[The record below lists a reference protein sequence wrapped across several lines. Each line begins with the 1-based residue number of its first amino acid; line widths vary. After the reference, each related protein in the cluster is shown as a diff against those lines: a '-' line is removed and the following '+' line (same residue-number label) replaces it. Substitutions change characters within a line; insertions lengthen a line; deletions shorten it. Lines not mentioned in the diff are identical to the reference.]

1 MLKVDQSP
9 VEKKFVQNPYP
20 FYRKILKEGGVC
32 FWENYNQKAFF
43 SFATINKIFKDKR
56 FGRELPPGIKQTN
69 EKELGNF
76 YRIERNSM
84 LELEGKRHSRLR
96 GLVLRAFTTKNIQRI
111 SRDIDSLCYDLL
123 HSIQDKETDL
133 IENYA
138 KQVPVITI
146 ARLLGIP
153 EEMSDQLLKW
163 SNTMV
168 AVYQADIS
176 EHTKNLANQSSREFY
191 EYIEKYVNERRS
203 KPADDLITHLINA
216 EEDNEKLSFDE
227 LISTCILLLN
237 AGHEATVH
245 TIGNGIKA
253 LLTNKVECRFLKE
266 KDWQNIV
273 EEILR
278 YDPPLHIFT
287 RFAYEN
293 LTIDDIEISHGEKIS
308 LVIGASG
315 QDESRW
321 DRPSEFLSN
330 RTPIMHNSF
339 GAGSHFC
346 LGAPLARLE
355 IKLAL
360 KNLFENKSHI
370 KILQKPEYA
379 DIYHFHGLKSLN
391 VEMH

>member
-9 VEKKFVQNPYP
+9 AEKKFVQNPYV
-20 FYRKILKEGGVC
+20 FYREILKEGGVC
-32 FWENYNQKAFF
+32 FWKNYNQKAFF
-43 SFATINKIFKDKR
+43 KFETINKIFKDKR
-56 FGRELPPGIKQTN
+56 FGRELPLGIEQTYD
-69 EKELGNF
+69 KELNNF
-76 YRIERNSM
+76 YRIEKNSM
-84 LELEGKRHSRLR
+84 LELEGIRHSRLR

-111 SRDIDSLCYDLL
+111 SRDIDTLCHDLL
-123 HSIQDKETDL
+123 HRIKDKETDL

-176 EHTKNLANQSSREFY
+176 EHTKILANQSSKEFY

-253 LLTNKVECRFLKE
+253 LLTNKVECRFLKD

-287 RFAYEN
+287 RFAYQN
-293 LTIDDIEISHGEKIS
+293 LTIDNIEISHGEKIS

-315 QDESRW
+315 QDERRW
-321 DRPSEFLSN
+321 DRPSEFISN
-330 RTPIMHNSF
+330 RPSIMHNSF

-360 KNLFENKSHI
+360 KNLFKDNRHI

>member
-1 MLKVDQSP
+1 MIMVDQP
-9 VEKKFVQNPYP
+9 PAEKNFVQNPYA
-20 FYRKILKEGGVC
+20 FYRHILKRGGVC
-32 FWENYNQKAFF
+32 FWKNYNQKAFF
-43 SFATINKIFKDKR
+43 NFDTINKIFKDKR
-56 FGRELPPGIKQTN
+56 FGRELPPDFKQPN
-69 EKELGNF
+69 ENNLSDF

-84 LELEGKRHSRLR
+84 LELEGKRHTRLR
-96 GLVLRAFTTKNIQRI
+96 GLVLRAFTTKNIQKI
-111 SRDIDSLCYDLL
+111 SKDIHTLCTQLL
-123 HSIQDKETDL
+123 DNINENETDL
-133 IENYA
+133 IESYA

-163 SNTMV
+163 SNSMV
-168 AVYQADIS
+168 AVYQANIS
-176 EHTKNLANQSSREFY
+176 EEGKDLANQSSKEFF
-191 EYIEKYVNERRS
+191 EYIKKYVAERRS

-216 EEDNEKLSFDE
+216 EEDNQKLNFDE
-227 LISTCILLLN
+227 LVSTCILLLN

-253 LLTNKVECRFLKE
+253 LLLNKVDCRFLKE
-266 KDWQNIV
+266 KEWYGIV

-293 LTIDDIEISHGEKIS
+293 LIVDDVHIARGEKIS

-315 QDESRW
+315 HDESRW
-321 DRPSEFLSN
+321 DKPSEFTPN
-330 RTPIMHNSF
+330 RRPLTHNSF
-339 GAGSHFC
+339 GAGAHFC

-355 IKLAL
+355 INLAL
-360 KNLFENKSHI
+360 KNLFDKKRYI

-391 VEMH
+391 VEMR

>member
-1 MLKVDQSP
+1 MVDQP
-9 VEKKFVQNPYP
+9 LGEKNFVQNPYA
-20 FYRKILKEGGVC
+20 FYRHILKSGGVC
-32 FWENYNQKAFF
+32 FWKNYNQKAFF
-43 SFATINKIFKDKR
+43 NFDTINKIFKDKR
-56 FGRELPPGIKQTN
+56 FGRELPPDFKQPN
-69 EKELGNF
+69 EKNLRDF

-84 LELEGKRHSRLR
+84 LELEGKRHTRLR
-96 GLVLRAFTTKNIQRI
+96 GLVLRAFTSKNIQKI
-111 SRDIDSLCYDLL
+111 SKDIHKLCTQLL
-123 HSIQDKETDL
+123 DNINENEADL
-133 IENYA
+133 IESYA

-153 EEMSDQLLKW
+153 EEMSDQLLEW
-163 SNTMV
+163 SNSMV
-168 AVYQADIS
+168 AVYQSSIS
-176 EHTKNLANQSSREFY
+176 EEGKYLANQSSKEFF
-191 EYIEKYVNERRS
+191 EYIKKYVAERRS

-216 EEDNEKLSFDE
+216 EEDNQKLNFDE
-227 LISTCILLLN
+227 LVSTCILLLN

-253 LLTNKVECRFLKE
+253 LLLNKVDCRFLKE
-266 KDWQNIV
+266 KEWHSIV

-293 LTIDDIEISHGEKIS
+293 LTVDDVYIARGEKIS

-315 QDESRW
+315 HDESRW
-321 DRPSEFLSN
+321 DKPSEFTPN
-330 RTPIMHNSF
+330 RHPLTHNSF
-339 GAGSHFC
+339 GAGAHFC

-355 IKLAL
+355 INLAL
-360 KNLFENKSHI
+360 KNLFDKKRHI

-391 VEMH
+391 VEMR

>member
-1 MLKVDQSP
+1 MIMVDQP
-9 VEKKFVQNPYP
+9 PAEKNFVQNPYT
-20 FYRKILKEGGVC
+20 FYRQILKRGGVC
-32 FWENYNQKAFF
+32 FWKNYNQKAFF
-43 SFATINKIFKDKR
+43 KFETINKIFKDKR

-69 EKELGNF
+69 EKELRNF

-96 GLVLRAFTTKNIQRI
+96 GLVLRAFTTKNIQKI
-111 SRDIDSLCYDLL
+111 SRDIDILCHDLL
-123 HSIQDKETDL
+123 HSIKDKETDL

-176 EHTKNLANQSSREFY
+176 EHTKSLANQSSKEFY

-253 LLTNKVECRFLKE
+253 LLLNKVDCRFLKE
-266 KDWQNIV
+266 KEWHSIV

-293 LTIDDIEISHGEKIS
+293 LTVDDVHIARGEKIS

-315 QDESRW
+315 YDESRW
-321 DRPSEFLSN
+321 DKPFEFTPNRRPL
-330 RTPIMHNSF
+330 THNSF
-339 GAGSHFC
+339 GAGAHFC

-355 IKLAL
+355 INLAL
-360 KNLFENKSHI
+360 KNLFDKKRYI

-391 VEMH
+391 VEMR

>member
-1 MLKVDQSP
+1 MVDQP
-9 VEKKFVQNPYP
+9 PAETNFVQNPYA
-20 FYRKILKEGGVC
+20 FYRDILKRGGVC
-32 FWENYNQKAFF
+32 FWKNYNQKAFF
-43 SFATINKIFKDKR
+43 NFNSINQIFKDKR
-56 FGRELPPGIKQTN
+56 FGRELPPGFKQPN
-69 EKELGNF
+69 EKNLSDF

-84 LELEGKRHSRLR
+84 LELEGKRHTRLR
-96 GLVLRAFTTKNIQRI
+96 GLVLRAFTTKNIQKI
-111 SRDIDSLCYDLL
+111 SKDIHTLCTKLL
-123 HSIQDKETDL
+123 DNIDENETDL
-133 IENYA
+133 IESYA

-163 SNTMV
+163 SNSMV
-168 AVYQADIS
+168 AVYQSSIS
-176 EHTKNLANQSSREFY
+176 EEEKDLANQSSKEFF
-191 EYIEKYVNERRS
+191 EYIKKYVSERRS

-216 EEDNEKLSFDE
+216 EEDNQKLNFDE
-227 LISTCILLLN
+227 LVSTCILLLN

-253 LLTNKVECRFLKE
+253 LLLNKVDCRFLKE
-266 KDWQNIV
+266 KEWYGIV

-293 LTIDDIEISHGEKIS
+293 LTVDDVHTARGEKIS

-315 QDESRW
+315 HDESRW
-321 DRPSEFLSN
+321 DKPSEFTPN
-330 RTPIMHNSF
+330 RRPLTHNSF
-339 GAGSHFC
+339 GAGAHFC

-355 IKLAL
+355 INLAL
-360 KNLFENKSHI
+360 KNLFDKKRHI

-391 VEMH
+391 VEMR

>member
-9 VEKKFVQNPYP
+9 SEKKFVQNPYV
-20 FYRKILKEGGVC
+20 FYREILKEGGVC
-32 FWENYNQKAFF
+32 FWKNYNQKAFF
-43 SFATINKIFKDKR
+43 KFETINKIFKDKR
-56 FGRELPPGIKQTN
+56 FGRELPLGIEQTYD
-69 EKELGNF
+69 KELSNF
-76 YRIERNSM
+76 YRIEKNSM
-84 LELEGKRHSRLR
+84 LELEGMRHSRLR

-111 SRDIDSLCYDLL
+111 SRDIDSLCHDLL
-123 HSIQDKETDL
+123 HRIKDKETDL

-176 EHTKNLANQSSREFY
+176 EHTKKLANQSSKEFY
-191 EYIEKYVNERRS
+191 EYIEKFVNERRS

-266 KDWQNIV
+266 NDWQNIV

-293 LTIDDIEISHGEKIS
+293 LTINEIEIACGEKIS

-315 QDESRW
+315 YDERRW
-321 DRPSEFLSN
+321 VKPSNFIPN
-330 RTPIMHNSF
+330 RSPITHNSF
-339 GAGSHFC
+339 GAGAHFC

-355 IKLAL
+355 VSLAL
-360 KNLFENKSHI
+360 KNLFDRKKHI
-370 KILQKPEYA
+370 KVVEYPEYA

-391 VEMH
+391 VEMR

>member
-1 MLKVDQSP
+1 MIVVDQSP
-9 VEKKFVQNPYP
+9 IEENFVQNPYI
-20 FYRKILKEGGVC
+20 FYRQILKRGGVC
-32 FWENYNQKAFF
+32 FWKNYDQKAFF
-43 SFATINKIFKDKR
+43 EFDTINKIFKDKR
-56 FGRELPPGIKQTN
+56 FGRELPKGLEQTN
-69 EKELGNF
+69 KNNLSDF
-76 YRIERNSM
+76 YRIENNSM

-111 SRDIDSLCYDLL
+111 SKDIDTLCGNLL
-123 HSIQDKETDL
+123 DQMNENEIDL
-133 IENYA
+133 IESYA

-163 SNTMV
+163 SNSMV

-176 EHTKNLANQSSREFY
+176 ETTKSIANQSSREFF
-191 EYIEKYVNERRS
+191 EYIEKYVAERRY
-203 KPADDLITHLINA
+203 KPANDLITHLINA
-216 EEDNEKLSFDE
+216 EQDNEKLNFDE
-227 LISTCILLLN
+227 LVSTCILLLN

-245 TIGNGIKA
+245 TIGNGINA
-253 LLTNKVECRFLKE
+253 LLSNNIDCHFFEE
-266 KDWQNIV
+266 KDWHNV
-273 EEILR
+273 REEILR

-293 LTIDDIEISHGEKIS
+293 LTIDNIEISHGEKIS

-315 QDESRW
+315 QDECRW
-321 DRPSEFLSN
+321 DRPSEFISN
-330 RTPIMHNSF
+330 RPSITNNSF

-360 KNLFENKSHI
+360 KNLFKDNRHI

>member
-1 MLKVDQSP
+1 MLEVDQSP
-9 VEKKFVQNPYP
+9 VETKFVQNPYV
-20 FYRKILKEGGVC
+20 FYREILREGGVC
-32 FWENYNQKAFF
+32 FWKNYNQKAFF
-43 SFATINKIFKDKR
+43 KFETINKIFKDKR
-56 FGRELPPGIKQTN
+56 FGRELPPGIEQTN
-69 EKELGNF
+69 EKELSNF
-76 YRIERNSM
+76 YRIEKNSM

-111 SRDIDSLCYDLL
+111 SKDIDTLCYDLL
-123 HSIQDKETDL
+123 NRIKDKEIDL

-163 SNTMV
+163 SNRMV

-176 EHTKNLANQSSREFY
+176 EKTKSLANQSSREFF
-191 EYIEKYVNERRS
+191 EYIEKYVAERRS
-203 KPADDLITHLINA
+203 SPADDLITHLINA
-216 EEDNEKLSFDE
+216 KEDNQKLNFDE
-227 LISTCILLLN
+227 LVSTCILLLN

-253 LLTNKVECRFLKE
+253 LLLNKVDCRFLKE
-266 KDWQNIV
+266 KDWDNIV

-293 LTIDDIEISHGEKIS
+293 LNIDNIDITQGEKIS

-315 QDESRW
+315 HDERRW
-321 DRPSEFLSN
+321 DNPTEFTPNRRPKN
-330 RTPIMHNSF
+330 HNSF

-360 KNLFENKSHI
+360 KNLFDKKKCI
-370 KILQKPEYA
+370 KILQDPEYA

>member
-1 MLKVDQSP
+1 MIMVDQP
-9 VEKKFVQNPYP
+9 PTEKNFVQNPYA
-20 FYRKILKEGGVC
+20 FYRRILKRGGVC

-43 SFATINKIFKDKR
+43 TFDTINKIFKDKR
-56 FGRELPPGIKQTN
+56 FGRELPPDFKQPY
-69 EKELGNF
+69 EKNLSDF

-84 LELEGKRHSRLR
+84 LELEGKRHTRLR
-96 GLVLRAFTTKNIQRI
+96 GLVLRAFTTKNIQKI
-111 SRDIDSLCYDLL
+111 SKDIHNLCTQLL
-123 HSIQDKETDL
+123 DNIHDNETDL
-133 IENYA
+133 IKSYA

-163 SNTMV
+163 SNSMV
-168 AVYQADIS
+168 AVYQANIS
-176 EHTKNLANQSSREFY
+176 AEGKDFANQSSKEFF
-191 EYIEKYVNERRS
+191 EYIKKYVAERRS
-203 KPADDLITHLINA
+203 KPGDDLITHLINA
-216 EEDNEKLSFDE
+216 EEDNQKLNFDE
-227 LISTCILLLN
+227 LVSTCILLLN

-253 LLTNKVECRFLKE
+253 LLLNKVDCRFLKE
-266 KDWQNIV
+266 KEWRSIV

-293 LTIDDIEISHGEKIS
+293 LTVDDVNIARGEKIS

-315 QDESRW
+315 HDEARW
-321 DRPSEFLSN
+321 DKPFEFRSN
-330 RTPIMHNSF
+330 RRPLTHNSF
-339 GAGSHFC
+339 GAGAHFC

-355 IKLAL
+355 IILAL
-360 KNLFENKSHI
+360 KNLFDKKRYI

-391 VEMH
+391 VEMR

>member
-1 MLKVDQSP
+1 MIMVDQP
-9 VEKKFVQNPYP
+9 PAETNFVQNPYA
-20 FYRKILKEGGVC
+20 FYRDILKRGGVC
-32 FWENYNQKAFF
+32 FWKNYNQKAFF
-43 SFATINKIFKDKR
+43 NFNTINQIFKDKR
-56 FGRELPPGIKQTN
+56 FGRELPPDFKQPN
-69 EKELGNF
+69 EKNLSDF

-84 LELEGKRHSRLR
+84 LELEGKRHTRLR
-96 GLVLRAFTTKNIQRI
+96 GLVLRAFTTKNIQKI
-111 SRDIDSLCYDLL
+111 SKDIHTLCTKLL
-123 HSIQDKETDL
+123 DNINENETDL
-133 IENYA
+133 IESYA

-163 SNTMV
+163 SNSMV
-168 AVYQADIS
+168 AVYQSSIS
-176 EHTKNLANQSSREFY
+176 EEGKDLANQSSKEFF
-191 EYIEKYVNERRS
+191 EYIKKYVAERRS

-216 EEDNEKLSFDE
+216 EEDNQKLNFDE
-227 LISTCILLLN
+227 LVSTCILLLN

-253 LLTNKVECRFLKE
+253 LLLNKVDCRFLKE
-266 KDWQNIV
+266 NEWHSIV

-293 LTIDDIEISHGEKIS
+293 LIVDDVHIARGEKIS

-315 QDESRW
+315 HDESRW
-321 DRPSEFLSN
+321 DKPSEFTPN
-330 RTPIMHNSF
+330 RRPLTHNSF
-339 GAGSHFC
+339 GAGVHFC

-355 IKLAL
+355 INLAL
-360 KNLFENKSHI
+360 KNLFDKKRHI

-391 VEMH
+391 VEMR